1 MRDELNLL
9 LSTLEGGGAPQCGVT
24 VRGSRRSFDF
34 SLSVPDA
41 ASLSLCAHHALP
53 ARTPLP
59 SIIPRGP
66 SDPRGSRV
74 PLASLLLHTGCVR
87 RSVRT
92 REYRCSFEAP

>member
-41 ASLSLCAHHALP
+41 ASLALCAHHAFP
-53 ARTPLP
+53 RARRLP
-59 SIIPRGP
+59 STIPRP
-66 SDPRGSRV
+66 
-74 PLASLLLHTGCVR
+74 
-87 RSVRT
+87 
-92 REYRCSFEAP
+92 E

>member
-53 ARTPLP
+53 ARCRLP
-59 SIIPRGP
+59 SIIPRP
-66 SDPRGSRV
+66 ERSTRLTRAS
-74 PLASLLLHTGCVR
+74 LASSFAHRLR
-87 RSVRT
+87 AAI
-92 REYRCSFEAP
+92 REDERVEMLF

>member
-53 ARTPLP
+53 ARCRLP
-59 SIIPRGP
+59 SMIPRP
-66 SDPRGSRV
+66 ERSTRASR
-74 PLASLLLHTGCVR
+74 LSSFAHRLR
-87 RSVRT
+87 AAI
-92 REYRCSFEAP
+92 REDERVQMLF

>member
-53 ARTPLP
+53 ARTPPPIYHPQRPERSTRLT
-59 SIIPRGP
+59 RA
-66 SDPRGSRV
+66 SR
-74 PLASLLLHTGCVR
+74 LSSFAHRLR
-87 RSVRT
+87 AAI
-92 REYRCSFEAP
+92 REDERVQMLF